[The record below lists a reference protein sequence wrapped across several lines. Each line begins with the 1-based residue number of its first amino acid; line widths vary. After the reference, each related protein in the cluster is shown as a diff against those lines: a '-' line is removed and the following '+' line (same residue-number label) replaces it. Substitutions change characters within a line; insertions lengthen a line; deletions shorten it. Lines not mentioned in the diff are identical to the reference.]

1 MSTPETNDE
10 QTEQTGSKRGTK
22 SQRGSTSRGNRPQP
36 QSDSDALKQA
46 KGDAL
51 SPDEKHEN
59 YLADIERLHRESSQ
73 G

>member
-1 MSTPETNDE
+1 MSA
-10 QTEQTGSKRGTK
+10 TEKA
-22 SQRGSTSRGNRPQP
+22 GNRPQP

-51 SPDEKHEN
+51 SPDEKHKN
-59 YLADIERLHRESSQ
+59 YLEDIERLHRESSQ

>member
-1 MSTPETNDE
+1 MSTPDKTDE
-10 QTEQTGSKRGTK
+10 QTEPNVSGSGKK
-22 SQRGSTSRGNRPQP
+22 SQRGSSARSNRPQP

-51 SPDEKHEN
+51 SPDEKHAN
-59 YLADIERLHRESSQ
+59 YLEDIERLHRESSQ